1 MNFRTEEV
9 RGRLQDP
16 LAGDDAVTTGYSI
29 DSRTSAPGDLF
40 FAIRGEHFDGHDFVA
55 SALAN
60 GATAAV
66 VEREKLAGFAGISRS
81 QLVAVGNTLDAL
93 QTLAM
98 AARERWQG
106 TAIGITGSVGK
117 TTTKEAVAQVLSARY
132 RVLKSSGNLNNHF
145 GLPLQLL
152 RLQPDDQYAVLEMGM
167 SSAGEIARLAAIA
180 KPQWG
185 VVNTVAAVHTEFF
198 ADGIEGVA
206 RAKRELIE
214 ALPPDGVAFLN
225 FDDER
230 VRAFAAYAKCPVIS
244 FGREDNV
251 AVRAAEVRSLGA
263 DGVEFRLVAD
273 GETAYVRLHLIGE
286 HNVTNALAAAA
297 VGIQAGLSTQ
307 EIAEALGTMRP
318 PDKRGETLH
327 IAGAIVI
334 NDCYNS
340 NPRALNAMVDALAQV
355 PAKRRI
361 VVAGEMLELGP
372 GADAMHAA
380 CGEHIADRGMDI
392 VIGVRGLACA
402 IVDAAARRGL
412 EAHFFP
418 TPEEAGDWLSA
429 NLQQADAVL
438 LKASRGVRLE
448 RALDRLQQ

>member
-1 MNFRTEEV
+1 M
-9 RGRLQDP
+9 
-16 LAGDDAVTTGYSI
+16 
-29 DSRTSAPGDLF
+29 
-40 FAIRGEHFDGHDFVA
+40 
-55 SALAN
+55 ALN
-60 GATAAV
+60 SGWWQTA
-66 VEREKLAGFAGISRS
+66 K
-81 QLVAVGNTLDAL
+81 
-93 QTLAM
+93 
-98 AARERWQG
+98 
-106 TAIGITGSVGK
+106 
-117 TTTKEAVAQVLSARY
+117 
-132 RVLKSSGNLNNHF
+132 
-145 GLPLQLL
+145 
-152 RLQPDDQYAVLEMGM
+152 
-167 SSAGEIARLAAIA
+167 
-180 KPQWG
+180 
-185 VVNTVAAVHTEFF
+185 
-198 ADGIEGVA
+198 
-206 RAKRELIE
+206 
-214 ALPPDGVAFLN
+214 
-225 FDDER
+225 
-230 VRAFAAYAKCPVIS
+230 
-244 FGREDNV
+244 
-251 AVRAAEVRSLGA
+251 
-263 DGVEFRLVAD
+263 
-273 GETAYVRLHLIGE
+273 TAYVRLHLIGE

-297 VGIQAGLSTQ
+297 VGIQAGLSTR

-318 PDKRGETLH
+318 PDKRGETMH

-372 GADAMHAA
+372 DADAMHAA